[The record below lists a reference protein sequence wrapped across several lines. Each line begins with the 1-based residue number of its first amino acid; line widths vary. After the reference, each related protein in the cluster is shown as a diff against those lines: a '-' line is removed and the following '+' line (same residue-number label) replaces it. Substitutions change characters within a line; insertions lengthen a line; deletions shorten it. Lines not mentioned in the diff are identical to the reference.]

1 MYRVFMCDD
10 EMWILLSLKN
20 LIDWQEEGFFIC
32 GEATDGIKAWER
44 IRNLKPD
51 LIFSDIRMPG
61 MDGIELVKKVREEG
75 IQAEIIIISGY
86 SEFQYAK
93 AAMQYGCSD
102 YLLKPIDEEELLDCI
117 RRVRQ
122 RLAEKNPEETEK
134 NSEAEMGLSSSEDG
148 YRSDARILKEM
159 QKFMQENY
167 KTVTQQQLADRF
179 HMSISAVSLLFKRKA
194 GKTYSDFLLEIRIN
208 KAEDLLR
215 RTNASVEEI
224 AEQVGYNDYFYF
236 LKIFKKA
243 TGISPTVFRKN
254 LT

>member
-243 TGISPTVFRKN
+243 TGISPTAFRKN

>member
-134 NSEAEMGLSSSEDG
+134 NSEAEIGLSSSEDG

>member
-1 MYRVFMCDD
+1 MYRAYMCDD

-20 LIDWQEEGFFIC
+20 LIDWQEEGFVFC

-51 LIFSDIRMPG
+51 LIFSDIKMPG
-61 MDGIELVKKVREEG
+61 MDGIELAKKIRKEE
-75 IQAEIIIISGY
+75 IPAEIVIISGY
-86 SEFQYAK
+86 SDFPYAR
-93 AAMQYGCSD
+93 AAMQHGCTD
-102 YLLKPIDEEELLDCI
+102 YLLKPIDEEELLECV

-122 RLAEKNPEETEK
+122 RLDERNPDAQEAEK
-134 NSEAEMGLSSSEDG
+134 SGLSGAEEG

-159 QKFMQENY
+159 QKYVQENY
-167 KTVTQQQLADRF
+167 RTVTQQQLAEHF
-179 HMSISAVSLLFKRKA
+179 HMSVSAVSQMFKRRA
-194 GKTYSDFLLEIRIN
+194 GKAYSDYLLEIRIN
-208 KAEDLLR
+208 RAEELLR
-215 RTNASVEEI
+215 LTNASVEEI

-243 TGISPTVFRKN
+243 TGISPAVFRKN

>member
-1 MYRVFMCDD
+1 MYRAFMCDD

-32 GEATDGIKAWER
+32 GEATDGLKAWER
-44 IRNLKPD
+44 IRNLQPD
-51 LIFSDIRMPG
+51 LIFSDIKMPG
-61 MDGIELVKKVREEG
+61 MDGIGLAKKVREEG
-75 IQAEIIIISGY
+75 MSAEIIIISGY

-117 RRVRQ
+117 RRIRH
-122 RLAEKNPEETEK
+122 RLDEKNPKAAEQDPEEGEE
-134 NSEAEMGLSSSEDG
+134 NAFSETG

-159 QKFMQENY
+159 QKYMQENY
-167 KTVTQQQLADRF
+167 RTVTQQQLADHF
-179 HMSISAVSLLFKRKA
+179 HMSVSAVSLLFKRKA
-194 GKTYSDFLLEIRIN
+194 GKTYSDHLLEIRISR
-208 KAEDLLR
+208 AEELLR
-215 RTNASVEEI
+215 LTNASVEEI

-243 TGISPTVFRKN
+243 TGISPAAFRKN

>member
-1 MYRVFMCDD
+1 MYRAFMCDD

-44 IRNLKPD
+44 IRNLQPD

-93 AAMQYGCSD
+93 AAIQYGCSD

-122 RLAEKNPEETEK
+122 RLDEKNPEETEK
-134 NSEAEMGLSSSEDG
+134 NSEAEMGLSSPEDG

-159 QKFMQENY
+159 QKFMWENY
-167 KTVTQQQLADRF
+167 KTVTQQQLADQF

-208 KAEDLLR
+208 KAEELLR